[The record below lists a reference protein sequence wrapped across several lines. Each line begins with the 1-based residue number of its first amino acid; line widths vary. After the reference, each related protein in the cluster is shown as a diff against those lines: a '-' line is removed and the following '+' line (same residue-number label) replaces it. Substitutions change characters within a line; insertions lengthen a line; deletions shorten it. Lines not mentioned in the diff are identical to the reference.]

1 MYVCVVCTSMYVC
14 MYMHACIHVAVHP
27 QRNPHVTINFPELH
41 ASRDTDKA
49 VASPNVS
56 LPGIKR
62 ECAD

>member
-1 MYVCVVCTSMYVC
+1 MYVC